1 MTQEAVSYIGDVLLG
16 LGLNYAFDEWQETQ
30 IPDTYFTGTYIE
42 HPSDT
47 REESGKEE
55 STFII
60 RGYTRLTWL
69 ALEQA
74 RETIKRAFPIT
85 TLLPSGSAISIFYD
99 TADPVPQPGGARKSI
114 KINLNVQEWRV
125 SL

>member
-1 MTQEAVSYIGDVLLG
+1 MTQEAIEYIGNVLSG
-16 LGLNYAFDEWQETQ
+16 LGLNYAYDQWNEPEF
-30 IPDTYFTGTYIE
+30 PDTYFTGIYIE
-42 HPSDT
+42 HPSNT

-60 RGYTRLTWL
+60 RGYTRLTWF

-74 RETIKRAFPIT
+74 REAIRRAFPIT
-85 TLLPSGSAISIFYD
+85 SLLPSGSAIAIFYE
-99 TADPVPQPGGARKSI
+99 TAEPVPQAGGARKSI

-125 SL
+125 L